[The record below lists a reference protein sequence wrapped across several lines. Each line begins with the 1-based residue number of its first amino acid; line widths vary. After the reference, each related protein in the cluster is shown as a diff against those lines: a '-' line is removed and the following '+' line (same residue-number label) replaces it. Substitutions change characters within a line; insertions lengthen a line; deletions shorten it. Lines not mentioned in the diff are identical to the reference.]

1 MKKFALVF
9 SLLLCALS
17 SHAQLVV
24 NGARAFPQANDGT
37 TGTTVNLLAKI
48 NTSGNAIKAGTGD
61 TAVPTYIVVG
71 GAGTSGNAAMANYG
85 LASCVMDTT
94 LASGA
99 GGDFVVASTST
110 AGDCHP
116 QSGAPGAGTWVIGYL
131 VGSSTTAA
139 SAALVEAD
147 GYVYGGTGG
156 GGSFGGTNTQTASYT
171 LAAGDNGKLVVMNC
185 SAVCTLTLP
194 AAQPSTTFAAWV
206 MTVNANASLALGGTD
221 TWNGGSSVPSFAP
234 FRAIQIRAD
243 SATATN
249 YVGNPPLTSTATMF
263 SLTQSANSLALSD
276 GPLAYDGTSIV
287 TFTPASG
294 TSTTIQ
300 APSGDSFTLASQGSG
315 NVSLNAKGSGN
326 VSLTATSNAKHIVA
340 NSGIQHSE
348 ITVAFSATPTF
359 NAGASDTFEITLTGN
374 VTSSTLSNPGAGE
387 HLTFTI
393 CQDAT
398 GGRTFA
404 WPSGFR
410 GQGTIGSTASTCSTQ
425 RFWYDGTNFFAV
437 AGMITGE

>member
-17 SHAQLVV
+17 AHAQLVV

-37 TGTTVNLLAKI
+37 TGTTINLLAKI

-131 VGSSTTAA
+131 PVNATTSG
-139 SAALVEAD
+139 SAALVDIA
-147 GYVYGGTGG
+147 GYVYGGSSGG
-156 GGSFGGTNTQTASYT
+156 GTFGGTNTQTASYT
-171 LAAGDNGKLVVMNC
+171 LSVGDNGKTVVMNC
-185 SAVCTLTLP
+185 SLTCTLTLP

-221 TWNGGSSVPSFAP
+221 TWNGGSSVPSFSP
-234 FRAIQIRAD
+234 FRAIQVRAD

-276 GPLAYDGTSIV
+276 GPFSFDGAHTV
-287 TFTPASG
+287 TMTPASG
-294 TSTTIQ
+294 SNSIIE
-300 APSGDSFTLASQGSG
+300 APSGDAMEIESQGTGNVVLNAIGSG
-315 NVSLNAKGSGN
+315 NVA
-326 VSLTATSNAKHIVA
+326 LTATNNTKHIVA

-348 ITVAFSATPTF
+348 TTVAFSATPTF
-359 NAGASDTFEITLTGN
+359 NAGSSEIFEMTLTGN
-374 VTSSTLSNPGAGE
+374 VTSSTLTNPAVGE
-387 HLTFTI
+387 VLTFTI

-410 GQGTIGSTASTCSTQ
+410 GAGTIGSTASTCSTQ
-425 RFWYDGTNFFAV
+425 RFWYDGTNSFSLGPIA
-437 AGMITGE
+437 TGQ